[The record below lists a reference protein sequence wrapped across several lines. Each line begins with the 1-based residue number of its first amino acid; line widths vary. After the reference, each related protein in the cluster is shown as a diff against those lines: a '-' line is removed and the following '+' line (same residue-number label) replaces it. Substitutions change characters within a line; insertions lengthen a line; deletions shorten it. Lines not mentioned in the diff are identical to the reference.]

1 VSYDDVQHD
10 RVVRGVEV
18 VPVLMPAPRF
28 QMHLHGTASEF
39 PVMEE
44 DQGVRE
50 IGAQSV
56 RPRSAVDYTYRFPL
70 DGDEI
75 LGYLATVPRSAEENL

>member
-1 VSYDDVQHD
+1 
-10 RVVRGVEV
+10 
-18 VPVLMPAPRF
+18 
-28 QMHLHGTASEF
+28 
-39 PVMEE
+39 MEE